1 MKLFVPALFAFSEA
15 YKYKDIHDIYYNGD
29 QTLPAGDERGIQ
41 ELFTITVLNYNGVG
55 MASEIPFAINY
66 IL

>member
-1 MKLFVPALFAFSEA
+1 MKLFVPALFAFSDA

-41 ELFTITVLNYNGVG
+41 ELFTIAPLNYHTVG
-55 MASEIPFAINY
+55 LAFEISFY
-66 IL
+66 LLR

>member
-1 MKLFVPALFAFSEA
+1 MKLFVPALFAFSDA
-15 YKYKDIHDIYYNGD
+15 YKYKEIHDIYYNGD

-41 ELFTITVLNYNGVG
+41 ELFKIISPKSLAVG
-55 MASEIPFAINY
+55 LAAEIPFAINC

>member
-41 ELFTITVLNYNGVG
+41 ELFKITPLNYHDVG
-55 MASEIPFAINY
+55 LASAFAMKC